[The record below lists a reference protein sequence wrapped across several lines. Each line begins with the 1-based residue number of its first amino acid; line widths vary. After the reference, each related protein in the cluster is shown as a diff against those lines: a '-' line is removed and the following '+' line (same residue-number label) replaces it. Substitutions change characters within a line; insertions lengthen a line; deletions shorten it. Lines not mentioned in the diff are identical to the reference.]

1 MQLFAHILLEC
12 IVFNVFD
19 SLYVNLIWIISQ
31 TRLLPSDVS
40 KFLCAVVVT
49 DVCVYVC
56 LSVCSCLCVCVSIH
70 FTRPL
75 MHTRQCSARL
85 SSPRQASKVIH
96 SMS

>member
-40 KFLCAVVVT
+40 KFLCAVIVT
-49 DVCVYVC
+49 DVCVFMSAC
-56 LSVCSCLCVCVSIH
+56 LSVRVCVSVCPFISH
-70 FTRPL
+70 ARSCTLVSAVQGFPL
-75 MHTRQCSARL
+75 QGKLAKLFIR
-85 SSPRQASKVIH
+85 
-96 SMS
+96 